1 MYKFILSIQ
10 NKSFIKSDIGM
21 KFFICVV
28 IFPVYKELGLFNPNR
43 SLEKHSFFLSC
54 FYYFFTAK
62 IKRYAI

>member
-28 IFPVYKELGLFNPNR
+28 IFPVYKELGLF
-43 SLEKHSFFLSC
+43 KC
-54 FYYFFTAK
+54 FC
-62 IKRYAI
+62 